1 MRVAVTGGIG
11 SGKSYVCRLLAK
23 RGITV
28 YDCDVAAK
36 RLMATSPELRKHLES
51 LVGDA
56 VFEDG
61 QLRKSVLAAFIL
73 ASEANKQAVNAI
85 VHPAVARDFI
95 ASGHEWLESA
105 IYFDARFDL
114 RLPVDHVVCVSAPI
128 EVRLRR
134 IMLRDHLSLDMS
146 REWIMRQLPQEEII
160 SRSDF
165 VIINDGK
172 ADLEQQIDS
181 LLNQIYHQS
190 N

>member
-11 SGKSYVCRLLAK
+11 SGKSYVCSLLAK
-23 RGITV
+23 RGISV
-28 YDCDVAAK
+28 YDCDAAAK
-36 RLMATSPELRKHLES
+36 RLMATSPELQKDLVR

-56 VFEDG
+56 VFADG
-61 QLRKSVLAAFIL
+61 QLQKAVLAAFIL
-73 ASEANKQAVNAI
+73 ASEANKQAVNAV

-95 ASGHEWLESA
+95 ASEQEWLESA
-105 IYFDARFDL
+105 IYFDAHFDL
-114 RLPVDHVVCVSAPI
+114 RLPVDHVVCVSAPM
-128 EVRLRR
+128 EVRIRR
-134 IMLRDHLSLDMS
+134 IMLRDHLSRDRS

-160 SRSDF
+160 RRSDF

-181 LLNQIYHQS
+181 ILKQIYHQS